1 MVALGPRLLPLL
13 ELARRL
19 FGSLQS
25 PQSLYK
31 GETLWDPKSIVVNPV
46 RSGLLPSEGAA
57 CQQLGWSAVA
67 LMPRQIWRLIVSGIL
82 LGVLLF
88 WPMGQALLATG
99 LEAGA
104 PLAALPARAEGAQK
118 RPELVKVGIFITRLD
133 NFNLNKKSFDASFWL
148 WSVTP
153 KEQSSRLASVEFV
166 NAEAIRSS
174 NSHVEETP
182 AGLWSTRKVVG
193 TFHHNWDLRHF
204 PFDHQDLRLE
214 IEESNAY
221 IDELVYVP
229 DQARGLVDDNLKLTG
244 WRIVSSQVKA
254 GSKTYPSSF
263 GDPMLPVGGPTAF
276 SRMDVIVRLE
286 RTSMTAFWKFTAGA
300 FVAAVIALASYA
312 FHVDQGQTMSPRFAL
327 LAGAVFAAIISLR
340 TESSEL
346 GTTEYNTLVDQVH
359 LVVLL
364 YVLVATLTG
373 VYTWSRYRK
382 HGDCKAIQSLGRR
395 MALGSTVAMVIV
407 ILGLVRSAAMA

>member
-1 MVALGPRLLPLL
+1 
-13 ELARRL
+13 
-19 FGSLQS
+19 
-25 PQSLYK
+25 
-31 GETLWDPKSIVVNPV
+31 
-46 RSGLLPSEGAA
+46 
-57 CQQLGWSAVA
+57 
-67 LMPRQIWRLIVSGIL
+67 MPRQIWRLIVSWIL

-104 PLAALPARAEGAQK
+104 PLAALPARAEGTQK

-174 NSHVEETP
+174 NSDVEETP

-221 IDELVYVP
+221 LDELVYVP